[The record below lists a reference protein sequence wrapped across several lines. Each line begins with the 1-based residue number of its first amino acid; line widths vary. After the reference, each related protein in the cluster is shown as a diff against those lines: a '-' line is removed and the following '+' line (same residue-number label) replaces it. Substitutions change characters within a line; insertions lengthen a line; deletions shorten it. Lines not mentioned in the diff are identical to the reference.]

1 MLEIERVLVFA
12 YLQAQISN
20 FKINYCILVLK
31 TIILH
36 KLLNIICQIEYFSQI
51 KLRRPA
57 KRHFFNLIHVF
68 IRYLFGKGYLVTS
81 IIIQATL

>member
-31 TIILH
+31 TIRLH
-36 KLLNIICQIEYFSQI
+36 KLLNIICQIEYFYQI

-57 KRHFFNLIHVF
+57 KGHFFHLIHIF
-68 IRYLFGKGYLVTS
+68 IRYLFGKDQLVTS
-81 IIIQATL
+81 IINQAAL